1 VVKPYEVKDIGL
13 ADKGGLL
20 VEWAETRM
28 PVLMRI
34 RDRFGKEEPLRGVR
48 VGGCLHVTKE
58 TAVLAETLQAGG
70 ASLAL
75 CGSNPLSTQDE
86 VAAALAEKGVNVY
99 AWRGESNEEY
109 YKCIRNVLAHNPVVT
124 MDDGADLV
132 TTLHTDGGRAL
143 KGLIGGT
150 EETTT
155 GIKRLETMAQSGD
168 LKRPVIAVNDAYT
181 KYLFDNRYGT
191 GQSTVDAIMRATSSL
206 LAGRRFVVAGYGWC
220 GRGIAMRAR
229 GLGASV
235 VVTEV
240 DPLRALEAVMD
251 GFEVTS
257 LDEAVERGEIFITAT
272 GNTSVIRKRH
282 MLRMRD
288 GAILANSGHFNVE
301 ISIPDLEAI
310 STGKRVVRPNVEEY
324 RLKDGRRLYLLAE
337 GRLVNLVAAE
347 GHPPEVMDMS
357 FANQALCVEYL
368 AKKGK
373 NLEPRVHKVPED
385 IDRGIA
391 RLKLETMGIKI
402 DTLTAEQKRYLF
414 SWKLGT

>member
-13 ADKGGLL
+13 ADRGRLL
-20 VEWAETRM
+20 IEWAETRM

-34 RDRFGKEEPLRGVR
+34 RERFRKEEPLRGVR

-75 CGSNPLSTQDE
+75 CGSNPLSTQDA
-86 VAAALAEKGVNVY
+86 VTAALAKSGVNVY

-109 YKCIRNVLAHNPVVT
+109 YRCIRNVLAHNPAVT
-124 MDDGADLV
+124 MDDGADLM
-132 TTLHTDGGRAL
+132 TTLHTGGGRAL

-155 GIKRLETMAQSGD
+155 GVKRLESMAQSRD

-206 LAGRRFVVAGYGWC
+206 LAGRSFVVAGYGWC

-235 VVTEV
+235 IVTEV

-257 LDEAVERGEIFITAT
+257 LDEAVRRGEIFVTAT

-282 MLRMRD
+282 MLKMRD

-301 ISIPDLEAI
+301 ISVPDLEAI

-357 FANQALCVEYL
+357 FADQALCVEYL
-368 AKKGK
+368 TKKGRS
-373 NLEPRVHKVPED
+373 LEPRVHKVPED
-385 IDRGIA
+385 IDRSVA